1 MPSYYTQYYL
11 EARDASD
18 KISEKTYKG
27 PPKTDLE
34 SFMPRKQ
41 KEQPSSD
48 PHRLVLDYMSSV
60 RNTFQSEETLPTANA
75 PKSSPRPPAKDIR
88 TAPAGGDTMTALE
101 ALSSIESSDN
111 YEALGP
117 IMQKGMYKGDRAY
130 GRYQVMGKNIPSWT
144 KEILGREYTPEE
156 FLKDTNAQ
164 DLVAAHRMN
173 QSFEKYGTW
182 EDAASV
188 WFSGRPLDKAGE
200 ASDGYMTTPAYVRK
214 FSREMK
220 KRNDQ
225 RV

>member
-1 MPSYYTQYYL
+1 MNYAQYYL
-11 EARDASD
+11 QAREAAD
-18 KISEKTYKG
+18 KISSKEYEG
-27 PPKTDLE
+27 PIKTDQ
-34 SFMPRKQ
+34 SAFMPRKEKSPPQ
-41 KEQPSSD
+41 RNPND
-48 PHRLVLDYMSSV
+48 MVLDYMTGV
-60 RNTFQSEETLPTANA
+60 RKALQSEETLPPGEA
-75 PKSSPRPPAKDIR
+75 PKSSPRPPAKDLR

-101 ALSSIESSDN
+101 ALSAIESSDN

-188 WFSGRPLDKAGE
+188 WFSGRPLAKAGE